1 MKRISPFIISR
12 AANQHKQHKRK
23 EFKMMNIGWVGTGVM
38 GSSMAGHL
46 QKAGHNLSVFNRS
59 KEKTDG
65 LVSNGAKWCSSPAEV
80 AANSEIVFT
89 IVGHP
94 ADVQEVYLGEN
105 GILKAESPCSIV
117 VDMTTSQPSLA
128 KTLFEQAAKKGVESL
143 DAPVSG
149 GDVGARDAK
158 LAIMVGG
165 KKEIFDK
172 VFPLFQLMGPTIS
185 YMGGPGAGQHTKV
198 CNQIVVAGNMIGT
211 CESLLYASK
220 QGLDKQQ
227 VIDIVGKGAA
237 SSWAINNLGPRI
249 AKGNYDPGFF
259 VEHFIKDMGIALD
272 EAAAIGLSLP
282 GLALVWQLYI
292 AVKAQ
297 GHGRSGTQALFLALQ
312 ALNGEK

>member
-1 MKRISPFIISR
+1 
-12 AANQHKQHKRK
+12 
-23 EFKMMNIGWVGTGVM
+23 MMNIGWIGTGVM
-38 GSSMAGHL
+38 GTSMAGHL

-59 KEKTDG
+59 RGKAEN
-65 LVSNGAKWCSSPAEV
+65 LLSNGAKWCSSPAEV
-80 AANSEIVFT
+80 ASNSEIVFT

-94 ADVQEVYLGEN
+94 ADVREVYLGEN
-105 GILKAESPCSIV
+105 GVLKAESPCSIV

-128 KTLFEQAAKKGVESL
+128 KMLYEESAKRGIESL

-185 YMGGPGAGQHTKV
+185 YMGGPGSGQHTKV

-211 CESLLYASK
+211 CEALLYAAK
-220 QGLDKQQ
+220 QGLEKQQ

-237 SSWAINNLGPRI
+237 SSWVINNLGPRI
-249 AKGNYDPGFF
+249 VQGNYDPGFF

-282 GLALVWQLYI
+282 GLALVNQLYI

-312 ALNGEK
+312 ALNGEE

>member
-1 MKRISPFIISR
+1 
-12 AANQHKQHKRK
+12 
-23 EFKMMNIGWVGTGVM
+23 MMNIGWIGTGVM
-38 GSSMAGHL
+38 GTSMAGHL

-80 AANSEIVFT
+80 ASNSEIVFT

-94 ADVQEVYLGEN
+94 ADVREVYLGEN
-105 GILKAESPCSIV
+105 GVLKAESPCSIV

-128 KTLFEQAAKKGVESL
+128 KMLYEESAKRGIESL

-185 YMGGPGAGQHTKV
+185 YMGGPGSGQHTKV

-211 CESLLYASK
+211 CEALLYAAK
-220 QGLDKQQ
+220 QGLEKQQ

-237 SSWAINNLGPRI
+237 SSWVINNLGPRI
-249 AKGNYDPGFF
+249 VKGNYDPGFF

-282 GLALVWQLYI
+282 GLALVQQLYI

-312 ALNGEK
+312 ALNGEE

>member
-1 MKRISPFIISR
+1 M
-12 AANQHKQHKRK
+12 
-23 EFKMMNIGWVGTGVM
+23 GT
-38 GSSMAGHL
+38 
-46 QKAGHNLSVFNRS
+46 
-59 KEKTDG
+59 
-65 LVSNGAKWCSSPAEV
+65 
-80 AANSEIVFT
+80 
-89 IVGHP
+89 
-94 ADVQEVYLGEN
+94 
-105 GILKAESPCSIV
+105 
-117 VDMTTSQPSLA
+117 
-128 KTLFEQAAKKGVESL
+128 
-143 DAPVSG
+143 
-149 GDVGARDAK
+149 
-158 LAIMVGG
+158 
-165 KKEIFDK
+165 
-172 VFPLFQLMGPTIS
+172 TIS

>member
-1 MKRISPFIISR
+1 
-12 AANQHKQHKRK
+12 
-23 EFKMMNIGWVGTGVM
+23 MNIGWVGTGVM
-38 GSSMAGHL
+38 GASMAGHL

-59 KEKTDG
+59 REKAEA
-65 LVSNGAKWCSSPAEV
+65 LIRNGAKWCSSPVEV

-94 ADVQEVYLGEN
+94 ADVREVYMGDS

-128 KTLFEQAAKKGVESL
+128 KMIYEESAKIGVESL

-211 CESLLYASK
+211 CESLLYAAK

-249 AKGNYDPGFF
+249 VKGNYDPGFF

-312 ALNGEK
+312 ALNGEA

>member
-1 MKRISPFIISR
+1 
-12 AANQHKQHKRK
+12 
-23 EFKMMNIGWVGTGVM
+23 MNIGWIGTGVM

-59 KEKTDG
+59 KEKTDA
-65 LVSNGAKWCSSPAEV
+65 LVSKGARWCSSPAEV
-80 AANSEIVFT
+80 AKNSEIVFT

-94 ADVQEVYLGEN
+94 ADVREVYLGEN

-128 KTLFEQAAKKGVESL
+128 KMIFEESAKRGIESL

-165 KKEIFDK
+165 KKEIFEK
-172 VFPLFQLMGPTIS
+172 VLPLFQLMGPTIS
-185 YMGGPGAGQHTKV
+185 YMGEPGAGQHTKV

-211 CESLLYASK
+211 CEALLYAAR
-220 QGLDKQQ
+220 QGLDKQE

-237 SSWAINNLGPRI
+237 SSWIINNLGPRI
-249 AKGNYDPGFF
+249 VKGNYDPGFF
-259 VEHFIKDMGIALD
+259 VEHFIKDMGIALG
-272 EAAAIGLSLP
+272 EASAVGFSLP
-282 GLALVWQLYI
+282 GLALVHQLYI

-297 GHGRSGTQALFLALQ
+297 GHSRSGTQALFLALQ
-312 ALNGEK
+312 ALNGEV

>member
-1 MKRISPFIISR
+1 
-12 AANQHKQHKRK
+12 
-23 EFKMMNIGWVGTGVM
+23 MMNIGWIGAGVM
-38 GSSMAGHL
+38 GASMAGHL
-46 QKAGHNLSVFNRS
+46 QKAGHNLWVFNRS
-59 KEKTDG
+59 KEKAED
-65 LVSNGAKWCSSPAEV
+65 LLSNGAKWCSSPGEV
-80 AANSEIVFT
+80 AKNSEIVFT

-94 ADVQEVYLGEN
+94 VDVREVYLGEN
-105 GILKAESPCSIV
+105 GILKAESLCSIV

-128 KTLFEQAAKKGVESL
+128 KMLHEESAKRGIESL

-149 GDVGARDAK
+149 GDLGARDAK

-198 CNQIVVAGNMIGT
+198 ANQILVAGNMIGA
-211 CESLLYASK
+211 CEALLYAAK

-249 AKGNYDPGFF
+249 VQGNYDPGFF

-272 EAAAIGLSLP
+272 EASAIGLSLP
-282 GLALVWQLYI
+282 GLALVHQLYI

-297 GHGRSGTQALFLALQ
+297 GHSRSGTQALFLALQ
-312 ALNGEK
+312 ALNGEA

>member
-1 MKRISPFIISR
+1 
-12 AANQHKQHKRK
+12 
-23 EFKMMNIGWVGTGVM
+23 MMNIGWIGTGVM
-38 GSSMAGHL
+38 GTSMAGHL

-80 AANSEIVFT
+80 ASNSEIVFT

-94 ADVQEVYLGEN
+94 ADVREVYLGEN
-105 GILKAESPCSIV
+105 GVLKAESPCSIV

-128 KTLFEQAAKKGVESL
+128 KMLYEESAKRGIESL

-185 YMGGPGAGQHTKV
+185 YMGGPGSGQHTKV

-211 CESLLYASK
+211 CEALLYAAK
-220 QGLDKQQ
+220 QGLEKQQ

-237 SSWAINNLGPRI
+237 SSWVINNLGPRI
-249 AKGNYDPGFF
+249 VQGNYDPGFF

-282 GLALVWQLYI
+282 GLALVNQLYI

-312 ALNGEK
+312 ALNGEE

>member
-1 MKRISPFIISR
+1 
-12 AANQHKQHKRK
+12 
-23 EFKMMNIGWVGTGVM
+23 MMNIGWIGTGVM
-38 GSSMAGHL
+38 GTSMAGHL
-46 QKAGHNLSVFNRS
+46 QTAGHNLSVFNRS
-59 KEKTDG
+59 RGKAEN
-65 LVSNGAKWCSSPAEV
+65 LLSNGAKWCSSPAEV
-80 AANSEIVFT
+80 ASNSEIVFT

-94 ADVQEVYLGEN
+94 ADVREVYLGEN
-105 GILKAESPCSIV
+105 GVLKAESPCSIV

-128 KTLFEQAAKKGVESL
+128 KMLYEESAKRGIESL

-185 YMGGPGAGQHTKV
+185 YMGGPGSGQHTKV

-211 CESLLYASK
+211 CEALLYAAK
-220 QGLDKQQ
+220 QGLEKQQ

-237 SSWAINNLGPRI
+237 SSWVINNLGPRI
-249 AKGNYDPGFF
+249 VQGNYDPGFF

-282 GLALVWQLYI
+282 GLALVNQLYI

-312 ALNGEK
+312 ALNGEE